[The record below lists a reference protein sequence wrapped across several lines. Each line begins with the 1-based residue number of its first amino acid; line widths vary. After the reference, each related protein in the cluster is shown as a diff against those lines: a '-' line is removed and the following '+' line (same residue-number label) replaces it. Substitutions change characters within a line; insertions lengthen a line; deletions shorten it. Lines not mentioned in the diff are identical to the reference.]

1 MALGGGTFTSQNK
14 ILTGAYINFVSA
26 VRATASLGNRGIV
39 TMPLELDWGVD
50 GAVFEVTNGDL
61 QKNALEI
68 FGYDYTDAK
77 LSLIRDVFKHATK
90 LYAYKLTSNGVKAT
104 NAYADAKYTG
114 IRGNDLMV
122 VIATN
127 VDDASKFDVSLF
139 LGTKLVDKQVVSG
152 ASELVDN
159 AFVTWNK
166 GAELTNTAGIA
177 LSGGANGE
185 VTGSSH
191 SAYLSAIENYTFNT
205 MGVITDDETTKGLYV
220 AFTKRMRDEVGVKF
234 QCVLFNQSA
243 DYEGVVNVKN
253 GKELVAWVTG
263 LIGACEINKSCTNA
277 LYDGEATVSTAYT
290 QSQLESAIKAGEF
303 TLHQVNADVRV
314 LTDIN
319 SLTTTT
325 ADKNEDFKS
334 NQTIR
339 VIDQI
344 GNDIAVLFN
353 TKYLGTIQN
362 NEAGRIGLWNDIV
375 KHHRNLANLGAI
387 ENFKD
392 SDVVVTAGD
401 SKRAVVVSDA
411 VTIVNAMEQ
420 LYMTVTIQ

>member
-14 ILTGAYINFVSA
+14 TLTGAYINFVSA

-90 LYAYKLTSNGVKAT
+90 LYAYKLTSGGVKAT

-114 IRGNDLMV
+114 IRGNDLTV

-127 VDDASKFDVSLF
+127 VDDGNKFDVSLF
-139 LGTKLVDKQVVSG
+139 LGTKLVDKQVVSL

-159 AFVTWNK
+159 AFVTWK
-166 GAELTNTAGIA
+166 KDAELANTAGVA

-205 MGVITDDETTKGLYV
+205 MGVVTDDETTKGLYV
-220 AFTKRMRDEVGVKF
+220 AFTKRMRDDVGVKF

-263 LIGACEINKSCTNA
+263 LIGGCEINKSCTNA

-290 QSQLESAIKAGEF
+290 QSQLESAINAGEF

-314 LTDIN
+314 LMDIN

-325 ADKNEDFKS
+325 AEKGADFKS

-375 KHHRNLANLGAI
+375 KHHRTLANLGAI

>member
-26 VRATASLGNRGIV
+26 VRATASLGSRGVV
-39 TMPLELDWGVD
+39 TMPFELDWGVD

-90 LYAYKLTSNGVKAT
+90 LYAYKLTSDGAKAT

-114 IRGNDLMV
+114 IRGNDLKV

-127 VDDASKFDVSLF
+127 VDDGNKFDVSLF
-139 LGTKLVDKQVVSG
+139 LGTKLVDKQVVSI

-159 AFVTWNK
+159 AFVTWK
-166 GAELTNTAGIA
+166 KDAELANTAGIA
-177 LSGGANGE
+177 LEGGTNGE

-205 MGVITDDETTKGLYV
+205 MGVVTDDVTTKGLYV
-220 AFTKRMRDEVGVKF
+220 AFTKRMRDDVGVKF

-253 GKELVAWVTG
+253 SKELVAWVTG
-263 LIGACEINKSCTNA
+263 LIGGCEINKSCTNT

-290 QSQLESAIKAGEF
+290 QSQLESAITAGEF
-303 TLHQVNADVRV
+303 TLHQVNADIRV
-314 LTDIN
+314 LMDIN
-319 SLTTTT
+319 SLINTT
-325 ADKNEDFKS
+325 AEKGADFKS

-375 KHHRNLANLGAI
+375 KHHRTLANLGAI
-387 ENFKD
+387 ENFND
-392 SDVVVTAGD
+392 ADVVVTAGD

>member
-26 VRATASLGNRGIV
+26 VRATASLGSRGVV

-90 LYAYKLTSNGVKAT
+90 LYAYKLTSGGVKAT

-114 IRGNDLMV
+114 IRGNDLKV

-127 VDDASKFDVSLF
+127 VDDSSKFDVSLF

-159 AFVTWNK
+159 AFVTWK
-166 GAELTNTAGIA
+166 KDAELADTAGVA
-177 LSGGANGE
+177 LSGGVNGE

-191 SAYLSAIENYTFNT
+191 SAYLNAIEKYTFNT

-220 AFTKRMRDEVGVKF
+220 AFTKRMRDDVGVKF
-234 QCVLFNQSA
+234 QCVLFNHSA

-253 GKELVAWVTG
+253 SKELVAWVTG

-344 GNDIAVLFN
+344 GNDIAALFN

-392 SDVVVTAGD
+392 ADVVVTAGD
-401 SKRAVVVSDA
+401 SKRAVVVSDV
-411 VTIVNAMEQ
+411 VTIANAMEQ

>member
-26 VRATASLGNRGIV
+26 VRATASLGSRGVV
-39 TMPLELDWGVD
+39 TMPFELDWGVD

-68 FGYDYTDAK
+68 FGYEYTDAK

-90 LYAYKLTSNGVKAT
+90 LYAYKLTSDGAKAT

-114 IRGNDLMV
+114 IRGNDLKI

-127 VDDASKFDVSLF
+127 VDDGTKFDVSLF
-139 LGTKLVDKQVVSG
+139 LGTKLVDKQTVST

-159 AFVTWNK
+159 AFVNWK
-166 GAELTNTAGIA
+166 KDVELVNTAGIA
-177 LSGGANGE
+177 LEGGTNGE
-185 VTGSSH
+185 VTGASH

-205 MGVITDDETTKGLYV
+205 MGVVTDDVTTKGLYV
-220 AFTKRMRDEVGVKF
+220 AFTKRMRDDVGVKF

-253 GKELVAWVTG
+253 SKELVAWVTG
-263 LIGACEINKSCTNA
+263 LIGGCEINKSCTNA

-290 QSQLESAIKAGEF
+290 QSQLESAINAGEF
-303 TLHQVNADVRV
+303 TLHQVNADIRV
-314 LTDIN
+314 LMDIN
-319 SLTTTT
+319 SLVNTT
-325 ADKNEDFKS
+325 AEKGADFKS

-375 KHHRNLANLGAI
+375 KHHRTLANLGAI
-387 ENFKD
+387 ENFND
-392 SDVVVTAGD
+392 ADVVVTAGD

-420 LYMTVTIQ
+420 LYMTVTVQ